1 MDGLTKLYSR
11 KDLEEFINNKV
22 INLDIYSSFVI
33 FDIDTL
39 IAINDIHGYLI
50 ADKYLTDLGLNL
62 KNYFKEP
69 DLCFRFN
76 GEEFIVFISDE
87 SNIENDILLKKTQE
101 ILDNSIDR
109 NCVIDVEYSN
119 NKFYSISACI
129 AKNVSLKN
137 YNEVNL
143 MVDNA
148 IIAIQTKKEKLEK
161 RKYKK
166 QNVLVII

>member
-11 KDLEEFINNKV
+11 KDLEEFINNKI

-33 FDIDTL
+33 FDVDTL

-50 ADKYLTDLGLNL
+50 SDKHLTDLGLNL

-69 DLCFRFN
+69 NLCFRFN
-76 GEEFIVFISDE
+76 GEEFIVLISDE
-87 SNIENDILLKKTQE
+87 SNIEKHTQE

-109 NCVIDVEYSN
+109 NCIIDVEYSN
-119 NKFYSISACI
+119 NKFYSVSACI
-129 AKNVSLKN
+129 VKNVSLKT
-137 YNEVNL
+137 YNEVEL
-143 MVDNA
+143 MLDNA
-148 IIAIQTKKEKLEK
+148 IVAIEAKKEYIEN

-166 QNVLVII
+166 QNVLAII